1 MNIDSNLMRVWRQE
15 YRLPFLSLRSWL
27 LLLIIPIL
35 FFSERIYNRSIA
47 ASPLRLED
55 IPELPIKGIQ
65 RLLVIAPHPDDE
77 TLGAGGAIQ
86 AALAQ
91 GAEVKIVMMTN
102 GDGQAVAPLLLRREI
117 RPRPINYIATG
128 EQRQAEVL
136 AALKQLGLSE
146 DSILFLGYPDR
157 GLNALWESNWKQE
170 CPLQATYTRATRS
183 PYVLTFNPEARYCG
197 HDLLSDLWT
206 IISDYLPDM
215 ILMPHPNDE
224 HADHRAAAN
233 FTRLAVSLKRAVEPN
248 YQPEMWG
255 YLIHFGDYPQP
266 RGLYPTRL
274 LLPPAPLTGDD
285 SEWTKL
291 NLTPPQI
298 QVKARA
304 VQAFPTQQFLLGSF
318 LPSFV
323 RQDEIFARISLLELL
338 PVAYTEMDLFET
350 ELQQQPFLS
359 EPAQDWG
366 PRLLLPGADLVG
378 LKVGRLGNRLWLMAE
393 TRGSLLPG
401 LRYRLLIKLPDG
413 RTEAISWPGQ
423 AQRLSRS
430 IFSAHIDLDTLD
442 NPQVLGFAAEI
453 RQQVTLDQTAWRFM
467 ILRDILP

>member
-1 MNIDSNLMRVWRQE
+1 MKIDSNLVHVWRQE
-15 YRLPFLSLRSWL
+15 RRFPFLSLRSWL
-27 LLLIIPIL
+27 LLLVIPIL

-55 IPELPIKGIQ
+55 IPELPIKGLR

-77 TLGAGGAIQ
+77 TLGAGGVIL

-91 GAEVKIVMMTN
+91 GAEVKVVMMTN

-117 RPRPINYIATG
+117 RPRPINYIVTG
-128 EQRQAEVL
+128 EQRQREVL
-136 AALKQLGLSE
+136 AALELLGVSE
-146 DSILFLGYPDR
+146 ESILFLGYPDR
-157 GLNALWESNWKQE
+157 GLNALWEGNWKQE

-183 PYVLTFNPEARYCG
+183 PYALTFNPEANYCG
-197 HDLLSDLWT
+197 HDLLADLWA
-206 IISDYLPDM
+206 IIGDYQPDM

-224 HADHRAAAN
+224 HPDHRAATN
-233 FTRLAVSLKRAVEPN
+233 FTRLAISLKQVIEPD

-266 RGLYPTRL
+266 RGLYPARL
-274 LLPPAPLTGDD
+274 LLPPAPLAGDG
-285 SEWTKL
+285 SSWARL

-298 QVKARA
+298 QVKAMA

-323 RQDEIFARISLLELL
+323 RQDEIFASIPLLELL
-338 PVAYTEMDLFET
+338 PVAYTELELFES
-350 ELQQQPFLS
+350 ELQQQPFLP
-359 EPAQDWG
+359 EPAQERG
-366 PRLLLPGADLVG
+366 HRRLLPGADLIG

-401 LRYRLLIKLPDG
+401 LRYRLLLKLPDG

-423 AQRLSRS
+423 AKRLGNS
-430 IFSAHIDLDTLD
+430 IFSAHIELDTLG

-453 RQQVTLDQTAWRFM
+453 RQQVTLDQTAWRFLV
-467 ILRDILP
+467 LRDILP